1 MINFINKQLRQLWRI
16 VWLNDVK
23 DAILYEMSKKS
34 DFCLQ
39 LIDDRLKR
47 VYIKGR
53 ESLGVLGR
61 VLFIF

>member
-47 VYIKGR
+47 VYIKRR